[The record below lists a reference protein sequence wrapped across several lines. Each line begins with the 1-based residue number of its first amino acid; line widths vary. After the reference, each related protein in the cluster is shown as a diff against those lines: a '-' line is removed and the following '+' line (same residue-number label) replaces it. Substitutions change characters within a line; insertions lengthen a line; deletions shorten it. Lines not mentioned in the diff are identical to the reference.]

1 MVKKILYLSLF
12 VIVFI
17 LALQSVS
24 ASDMDLNDVNANS
37 FDLDDSSDYLSSVS
51 DDVIANGNDE
61 EILNDDE
68 GETLTN
74 HDGELLN
81 DNGEEATDNDDGNP
95 SDSDS
100 DDTEVN
106 NRNVT
111 TINVSPVT
119 FDYSSEGKLNINLT
133 DENGVGLAN
142 KTLFIKI
149 KDSVSNLTTNE
160 KGLAIFKYS
169 NSVGNY
175 TVNISFNG
183 DEFYEPSSASTKI
196 TITKSSTKLKV
207 PDVRSYLTSST
218 YVTITLTDSKGLVLA
233 NKNIIVVVS
242 KTTYKAT
249 TNSKGIAKIKIPTK
263 IGNFAVSVQ
272 FAGDGNY
279 KASSA
284 SSKVVITKMKTHLFV
299 PVVKSY
305 ITKNTYLKIT
315 LKNVYGKALVN
326 KPVSVI
332 VKKKTY
338 NLRTNA
344 NGVAKLKFKKKIGT
358 VKCTI
363 KFKATNYYYAA
374 SNSSKVII
382 TKTPTIIKA
391 PEIRFNSNKYGKLK
405 INLTGADGKIL
416 KNKVVSIS
424 IPSLKKVFKV
434 KTNSKGVA
442 TLKFNG
448 AKSYSIVV
456 KFAGDKKYSKKSVK
470 SKIVINPVK
479 VKFNDV
485 LGAAKTLKEY
495 ISENKSLPSKITYK
509 NNTFTT
515 AQL

>member
-196 TITKSSTKLKV
+196 TITKS
-207 PDVRSYLTSST
+207 
-218 YVTITLTDSKGLVLA
+218 
-233 NKNIIVVVS
+233 
-242 KTTYKAT
+242 
-249 TNSKGIAKIKIPTK
+249 
-263 IGNFAVSVQ
+263 
-272 FAGDGNY
+272 
-279 KASSA
+279 
-284 SSKVVITKMKTHLFV
+284 
-299 PVVKSY
+299 
-305 ITKNTYLKIT
+305 
-315 LKNVYGKALVN
+315 
-326 KPVSVI
+326 
-332 VKKKTY
+332 
-338 NLRTNA
+338 
-344 NGVAKLKFKKKIGT
+344 
-358 VKCTI
+358 
-363 KFKATNYYYAA
+363 
-374 SNSSKVII
+374 
-382 TKTPTIIKA
+382 
-391 PEIRFNSNKYGKLK
+391 
-405 INLTGADGKIL
+405 
-416 KNKVVSIS
+416 
-424 IPSLKKVFKV
+424 
-434 KTNSKGVA
+434 
-442 TLKFNG
+442 
-448 AKSYSIVV
+448 
-456 KFAGDKKYSKKSVK
+456 
-470 SKIVINPVK
+470 
-479 VKFNDV
+479 
-485 LGAAKTLKEY
+485 
-495 ISENKSLPSKITYK
+495 
-509 NNTFTT
+509 
-515 AQL
+515 